1 MTNVLI
7 IQLKWDLKITP
18 FSKEK
23 TMVEKTLSY
32 CFVDWG
38 PVEFTLLET
47 TSKNHREHF
56 TYSNVIQDS
65 NTKICFKLFTI
76 PLYTSIK
83 MKKQNV
89 KKLSVRV
96 RDILIPDTFE
106 SRRNVMNRLSKNF
119 DTTILNKVSNSFI
132 FSFRNTENI
141 NTFSILFISFF
152 SSSIIY
158 FFNIY
163 YRKLTLADSPCR
175 LLRK

>member
-18 FSKEK
+18 FLKEK
-23 TMVEKTLSY
+23 VELLFCRLRTP
-32 CFVDWG
+32 G

-47 TSKNHREHF
+47 TSKYHREHF
-56 TYSNVIQDS
+56 SSSNVIQDS

-83 MKKQNV
+83 MKQNV

-96 RDILIPDTFE
+96 RDILIPDTLE

-119 DTTILNKVSNSFI
+119 DTTILNEVSNSFI
-132 FSFRNTENI
+132 FSFRNTENM

-152 SSSIIY
+152 SSSIIF

-163 YRKLTLADSPCR
+163 YRKLTLTDSPCR

>member
-1 MTNVLI
+1 M
-7 IQLKWDLKITP
+7 KK
-18 FSKEK
+18 F
-23 TMVEKTLSY
+23 SY

-89 KKLSVRV
+89 KKLSIESSV
-96 RDILIPDTFE
+96 RDILISDTLE

-119 DTTILNKVSNSFI
+119 DTTILNEVSNSFI

-163 YRKLTLADSPCR
+163 YRKLILTALA
-175 LLRK
+175 KVVH